1 MHVDS
6 RAWQRHMPPVQSIE
20 PQHSRELVHVPIAG
34 LQQKLPPGS
43 APHDSPAQH
52 ADTPGIHVVPAATHM
67 PPSAAVTSLRPV
79 SGIAPS
85 GSRTSIP
92 APVSEPVP
100 PPSVPVPPSMPA
112 ARRHTPLVHESPAQ
126 HSPELATHE
135 WPST

>member
-20 PQHSRELVHVPIAG
+20 PQHSRELVHVAIAG

-43 APHDSPAQH
+43 GLHDAPVQH
-52 ADTPGIHVVPAATHM
+52 AVTPGMHVVPAATHM

-85 GSRTSIP
+85 GSRTST
-92 APVSEPVP
+92 PVP